1 MHLLAGV
8 EEDDFIWGGTKEIAD
23 RPRGRKATARVKC
36 GSNSNT
42 QQKYGNTENI
52 LCFSAQAMG
61 VGLYL

>member
-1 MHLLAGV
+1 MIS
-8 EEDDFIWGGTKEIAD
+8 FGGGHKGNCGQTTWPQGHI
-23 RPRGRKATARVKC
+23 RTARVKC

-61 VGLYL
+61 VDLYL